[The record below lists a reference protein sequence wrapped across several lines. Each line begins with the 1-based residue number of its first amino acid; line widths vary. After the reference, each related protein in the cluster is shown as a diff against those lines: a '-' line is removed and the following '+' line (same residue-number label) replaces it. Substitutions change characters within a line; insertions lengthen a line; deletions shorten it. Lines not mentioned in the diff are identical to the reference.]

1 MTEPGTEQFDKYF
14 PVWKPVLAFASC
26 TVRSNTFMQLTISP
40 ENPLEW
46 LALRANLAPIPLL
59 HVQIMP
65 VLAKAVLEA
74 ADKGVFEAVKE
85 GRKTLDELT
94 TTLHL
99 NRKALGELMGLL
111 TAMGYFTY
119 KNNQFSLTRM
129 ARRFTLKDDP
139 FSVYGM
145 MIFNNRVVWDWMNQL
160 GNYLQTGEGIQ
171 YHDSLS
177 TEQWQYY
184 QEAMVAA
191 SSTEAREFGRRAPV
205 PKGATSMLDIGGSHG
220 QHSAALCRKLPA
232 LTSIIL
238 DLPPAIEQA
247 APLLARQGM
256 GNRIT
261 YRPGN
266 ALTDDFGESAFDI
279 VLLSSLAH
287 HFTPEQNQLV
297 TDKVARALR
306 PGGVFIVNEFI
317 RPELGAKPDLIG
329 SSTDLFYGLS
339 STAGNYSVTEIQ
351 QWQQTAGL
359 KAHKVISYRTMPG
372 RVMVAAK
379 K

>member
-1 MTEPGTEQFDKYF
+1 
-14 PVWKPVLAFASC
+14 
-26 TVRSNTFMQLTISP
+26 MQLTVSP

-46 LALRANLAPIPLL
+46 FALHANRVAIPIL

-74 ADKGVFEAVKE
+74 ADKGVFEAARD
-85 GRKTLDELT
+85 GPQTLDNLVQ
-94 TTLHL
+94 TLRL

-119 KNNQFSLTRM
+119 KNDHFGLTRM
-129 ARRFTLKDDP
+129 ARRFALKDGP
-139 FSVYGM
+139 QSVHGM
-145 MIFNNRVVWDWMNQL
+145 MVFNNRVVWDWMSHL
-160 GNYLQTGEGIQ
+160 GTYLETGRGIQ
-171 YHDSLS
+171 YHNTLS

-184 QEAMVAA
+184 QEGMVAA
-191 SSTEAREFGRRAPV
+191 THTELREFGRRAPV
-205 PKGATSMLDIGGSHG
+205 PKSAQSMLDIGGSHG
-220 QHSAALCRKLPA
+220 QHSVALCKRIPA
-232 LTSIIL
+232 LTSVIL

-256 GNRIT
+256 GDRV
-261 YRPGN
+261 RHQPGN
-266 ALTDDFGESAFDI
+266 ALTDDFGDNQYDI

-297 TDKVARALR
+297 TSKVARALR

-317 RPELGAKPDLIG
+317 RPEVGAKPELMG

-339 STAGNYSVTEIQ
+339 SAAGNYSTAEIQ
-351 QWQQTAGL
+351 EWQRMAGL
-359 KAHKVISYRTMPG
+359 KTHKVITYRSLPG
-372 RVMVAAK
+372 RAMVVAK

>member
-1 MTEPGTEQFDKYF
+1 
-14 PVWKPVLAFASC
+14 
-26 TVRSNTFMQLTISP
+26 MQLTISP

-74 ADKGVFEAVKE
+74 ADKGVFEAVKDE
-85 GRKTLDELT
+85 DQTLDELA
-94 TTLHL
+94 TTLQL
-99 NRKALGELMGLL
+99 NKKALGELMGLL

-119 KNNQFSLTRM
+119 QNNRFALTRM

-139 FSVYGM
+139 SSVYGM
-145 MIFNNRVVWDWMNQL
+145 MIFNNRVVWEWMDHL
-160 GNYLQTGEGIQ
+160 GEYLQTGTGVQ
-171 YHDSLS
+171 YHDTLS
-177 TEQWQYY
+177 NEQWRYY
-184 QEAMVAA
+184 QEAMLAA
-191 SSTEAREFGRRAPV
+191 TNTEAREFGRRAPV
-205 PKGATSMLDIGGSHG
+205 PKVATNMLDIGGSHG
-220 QHSAALCRKLPA
+220 QHSVALCRKLPA

-238 DLPPAIEQA
+238 DLPQAIEQA
-247 APLLARQGM
+247 SPLLARQGL
-256 GNRIT
+256 GDRVT

-266 ALTDDFGESAFDI
+266 ALTDDFGENTFDI
-279 VLLSSLAH
+279 ILLSSLAH

-306 PGGVFIVNEFI
+306 SGGVFIVNEFI
-317 RPELGAKPDLIG
+317 RPELGSKPDLIG

-339 STAGNYSVTEIQ
+339 STAGNYSIAEIQ

-359 KAHKVISYRTMPG
+359 KPHKIVKYYTMPG
-372 RVMVAAK
+372 RVMVVAK
-379 K
+379 KK

>member
-1 MTEPGTEQFDKYF
+1 
-14 PVWKPVLAFASC
+14 
-26 TVRSNTFMQLTISP
+26 MQLTISP

-74 ADKGVFEAVKE
+74 ADKGVFDAVNN
-85 GRKTLDELT
+85 GANTLDELAAV
-94 TTLHL
+94 L
-99 NRKALGELMGLL
+99 NLNPKALGELMGLL
-111 TAMGYFTY
+111 TAMGYFTFH
-119 KNNQFSLTRM
+119 NDRFTLTKM
-129 ARRFTLKDDP
+129 ARRFATKDDP
-139 FSVYGM
+139 YSVHGM
-145 MIFNNRVVWDWMNQL
+145 MIFNNRVVWDWMNHL
-160 GNYLQTGEGIQ
+160 GDYLQTGKGIQ

-177 TEQWQYY
+177 TEQWRYY

-205 PKGATSMLDIGGSHG
+205 PKSATTMLDIGGSHG
-220 QHSAALCRKLPA
+220 QHSVALCRKLPA
-232 LTSIIL
+232 LTSVIL
-238 DLPPAIEQA
+238 DLPAAIEQA
-247 APLLARQGM
+247 APLLDRQGM
-256 GNRIT
+256 GDRIT

-266 ALTDDFGESAFDI
+266 ALTDDFGENTFDI

-287 HFTPEQNQLV
+287 HFTPDQNQLV
-297 TDKVARALR
+297 TTKVARALR
-306 PGGVFIVNEFI
+306 PGGVFIVNEFS
-317 RPELGAKPDLIG
+317 RPELGAKPNLIG

-339 STAGNYSVTEIQ
+339 STAGNYSVAEIQ

-359 KAHKVISYRTMPG
+359 KQHKVVTYRTMPG
-372 RVMVAAK
+372 RVMVVAK